1 MEIKS
6 NAADRFASRPPEN
19 LIAALVFGP
28 DQGLVRER
36 ANTIAKSVVPDLS
49 DPFRVVELDGALL
62 ESDPALLADE
72 AAALSMTGGRR
83 VVRVKNAGNALA
95 DSIEQLLEDP
105 KGDALVVVEAGDLA
119 KSAALRRVF
128 GAAENAAAIP
138 CYLDSARDLEDLIR
152 EHLKSLGLS
161 IEPDALDF
169 AVARLGSDRGIT
181 RSELEKLALYARG
194 EKSVRQEHV
203 AAVMGDESEL
213 RMEEAL
219 DAAGEGD
226 YARLDKRLSQLWASG
241 SSPVGVLRQ
250 AMSHFQKL
258 LALRIEVD
266 EGGNAALIIKKLR
279 PPVHF
284 SREKSLMAQLSRWSV
299 AKLEEALNHLYEGEA
314 LVKTT
319 AVPAEAVCSRALL
332 SVAALSNA
340 GR

>member
-6 NAADRFASRPPEN
+6 NAADRFATRPPAE
-19 LIAALVFGP
+19 LIAALIYGP

-36 ANTIAKSVVPDLS
+36 ANALAKSVVAELS
-49 DPFRVVELDGALL
+49 DPFRVIELDGSAL

-83 VVRVKNAGNALA
+83 VVRVRNAGNALA
-95 DSIEQLLEDP
+95 DAFERFLDDP
-105 KGDALVVVEAGDLA
+105 KGDALIVVEAGDLA

-128 GAAENAAAIP
+128 SAAANAAAIP

-152 EHLKSLGLS
+152 DHLKSRGLS
-161 IEPDALDF
+161 IEPGALDF

-181 RSELEKLALYARG
+181 RSELEKLALYAMG
-194 EKSVRQEHV
+194 EKSVTGDHV
-203 AAVMGDESEL
+203 AAVIGDESEL

-226 YARLDKRLSQLWASG
+226 YVRLDNRLSQLWAAG

-250 AMSHFQKL
+250 AMSHFQRL

-266 EGGNAALIIKKLR
+266 EGATASNTIKQLR

-284 SREKSLMAQLSRWSV
+284 SREKSLLAQLSRWSV
-299 AKLEEALNHLYEGEA
+299 VKLEEALNHLYEGEA
-314 LVKTT
+314 LLKTT
-319 AVPAEAVCSRALL
+319 AVPAEAACSRALL
-332 SVAALSNA
+332 SVAALSHA